1 MDSHT
6 KKMIAPI
13 VITFIF
19 LAYLAIWLAVF
30 FVITDN
36 VLPKLLL
43 TIPLLA
49 LGTGMAYTLLSR
61 INEIRNCEEDD
72 LDNY

>member
-49 LGTGMAYTLLSR
+49 LGTGMVYTLLSR
-61 INEIRNCEEDD
+61 INEIRNGEEDD
-72 LDNY
+72 FDNY